1 MVRVHSELLQKKR
14 IPKELITKDIWDERY
29 QDMRGFERYL
39 SRNGIVVR
47 KFFLYLSKKEQKKRF
62 LARLNELNKN
72 WKFSAD
78 DAREREYWNDYMDA
92 YESIIQNTATKHA
105 PWFVVPADNKW
116 YTRLVVAAAI
126 VDTRDDLKLAY
137 PEVDAAKKKEL
148 ATARR
153 ELLQYD

>member
-1 MVRVHSELLQKKR
+1 
-14 IPKELITKDIWDERY
+14 
-29 QDMRGFERYL
+29 MRGLERYL

-62 LARLNELNKN
+62 LARLSKPKKN

-78 DAREREYWNDYMDA
+78 HAREREYWNDYMDA
-92 YESIIQNTATKHA
+92 YESIIQNTATKQA

-126 VDTRDDLKLAY
+126 VDTLDDLKLAY

-153 ELLQYD
+153 ELLQHD